1 MVTMYTYDDG
11 TGRSGTFLNSSLSIQ
26 VLDSF
31 QVCRRLNDMNI
42 LGSPFKLLKINIQ
55 YINGN
60 WRKKDDF
67 FFGYYSKIW
76 FLRIHYPGPFNEYKM
91 MMSG

>member
-11 TGRSGTFLNSSLSIQ
+11 TGGSGTFLNSSLSIQ

-42 LGSPFKLLKINIQ
+42 LGSPFKTFENI
-55 YINGN
+55 YNTLMEVGEK
-60 WRKKDDF
+60 R
-67 FFGYYSKIW
+67 
-76 FLRIHYPGPFNEYKM
+76 
-91 MMSG
+91 

>member
-11 TGRSGTFLNSSLSIQ
+11 TGCSGTFLNSSLSIQ

-42 LGSPFKLLKINIQ
+42 LGSPFKTFET
-55 YINGN
+55 YT
-60 WRKKDDF
+60 
-67 FFGYYSKIW
+67 
-76 FLRIHYPGPFNEYKM
+76 IH
-91 MMSG
+91 

>member
-1 MVTMYTYDDG
+1 MYTYDDM

-42 LGSPFKLLKINIQ
+42 LGSPFKTFET
-55 YINGN
+55 YIYNTLMETGE
-60 WRKKDDF
+60 KKMI
-67 FFGYYSKIW
+67 FFG
-76 FLRIHYPGPFNEYKM
+76 
-91 MMSG
+91 

>member
-42 LGSPFKLLKINIQ
+42 LGSPFKTFENI
-55 YINGN
+55 YNTLMKTGE
-60 WRKKDDF
+60 KKMIF
-67 FFGYYSKIW
+67 FSGTTPKSGFCGYTTPAH
-76 FLRIHYPGPFNEYKM
+76 LMNTMG
-91 MMSG
+91 